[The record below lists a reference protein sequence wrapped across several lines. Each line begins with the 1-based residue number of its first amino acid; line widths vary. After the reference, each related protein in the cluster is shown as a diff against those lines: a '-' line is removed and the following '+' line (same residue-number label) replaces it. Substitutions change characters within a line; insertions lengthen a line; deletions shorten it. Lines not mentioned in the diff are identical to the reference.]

1 MESSVSFLAGHR
13 ALDLTDLK
21 GQLCGRVLADLGM
34 EVVKIEPRAGDP
46 VRKMAPLIDGS
57 SGSPLSVP
65 FAHLN
70 AGKKS
75 VVLDLQTA
83 QGQTDF
89 MRLAQAADVV
99 LESFP
104 CGHLDALGL
113 GYRDLA
119 RSNPRLIMASI
130 TGFGQT
136 GPRRDYVYTDIV
148 AYAMGGLM
156 YISGDPKLPPC
167 KAPETQAYYFGSLFA
182 ALGVVAALY
191 YRERTGAGNHIDVS
205 MQETLATQE
214 HAIRLFA
221 NDGVILKRAGSQHA
235 QVAPATIF
243 PCRNGF
249 VYLYV
254 TRAHWKKL
262 LDIWKDHPRE
272 FEAPDWVENPFRR
285 ARADEINRMLLPFT
299 QQYTKEEFTELLQ
312 SSGIPCTP
320 VNRPADFIA
329 DSQVEA
335 RRFFVPV
342 DYSNLGV
349 VHHVAAPFLLNG
361 ERPPVHPAPA
371 VGEERNEP
379 TVANDRAGE
388 PRADGSP
395 IGQAAEKG
403 PLSGMRVLSF
413 DKVLAGPYGMTLLA
427 ELGAEVI
434 KVESDR
440 GGLDPFRFFGA
451 SRDPNL
457 SPRFLEFNRN
467 KKSITVNLKH
477 PEGPRL
483 IKELARRCDAVM
495 DNFSFHVMPS
505 VGLGYEELAKVK
517 PDIICLRMP
526 GLGCTGPKRSYVTV
540 GPNITSY
547 TGFNYLWNH
556 PDTDPPVGSQTVFP
570 DYVSGVFSAILITS
584 AVLYRDRVGRGA
596 FMDLSQAEAA
606 AYMIGISLMDSRV
619 PGHNPKPSGNE
630 SPYAAPHGCYPC
642 KGKDRWCVIAVESDS
657 QWRALAATI
666 GRPDLAED
674 ERFSTFD
681 ARRNNRAELEGLLS
695 LWTKDQE
702 CHDVM
707 SKLQRAGVPSGVVQ
721 NGADLV
727 DDEHLKARGFLIE
740 QQNPRLGRVILPG
753 FPMRFSACLT
763 DPNWE
768 FPVLGH
774 HNEEVFSD
782 LLGYSSEKIAELKN
796 DGVVA

>member
-1 MESSVSFLAGHR
+1 MESSVSFLTDYR

-21 GQLCGRVLADLGM
+21 GQFCGRVLADLGM
-34 EVVKIEPRAGDP
+34 EVVKVEPPGGDR
-46 VRKMAPLIDGS
+46 VRKMPPFIDGP
-57 SGSPLSVP
+57 SGSKLSVP

-83 QGQTDF
+83 QGRTEFLQ
-89 MRLAQAADVV
+89 LAEGADVI

-104 CGHLDALGL
+104 CGHLDAIGL
-113 GYRDLA
+113 GYHDLA
-119 RSNPRLIMASI
+119 QRNPRLIMASI

-136 GPRRDYVYTDIV
+136 GPHRDYVCADIV
-148 AYAMGGLM
+148 AYAMSGLM
-156 YISGDPKLPPC
+156 YISGDPELPPC
-167 KAPETQAYYFGSLFA
+167 KPPETQAYYFGSLFA

-191 YRERTGAGNHIDVS
+191 YRGRTCAGNYIDVS

-214 HAIRLFA
+214 HLIRLIA

-235 QVAPATIF
+235 QVAPAAIF

-254 TRAHWKKL
+254 TQAHWKKL
-262 LDIWKDHPRE
+262 LEVWQDHPGE
-272 FEAPDWVENPFRR
+272 LDGAEWLDNLFRR
-285 ARADEINRMLLPFT
+285 ARADEINRMLMGFT
-299 QQYTKEEFTELLQ
+299 QRYSKEELTELLQ

-320 VNRPADFIA
+320 VNRPADFIV

-342 DYSNLGV
+342 DYPNLGV
-349 VHHVAAPFLLNG
+349 VHHVAPPFLVNG

-371 VGEERNEP
+371 VREERNEP
-379 TVANDRAGE
+379 TVASDKAGE
-388 PRADGSP
+388 PRADGLAIDP
-395 IGQAAEKG
+395 AAAKG

-440 GGLDPFRFFGA
+440 GGLDPFRFFGS

-483 IKELARRCDAVM
+483 ITELVRRCDAVM

-505 VGLGYEELAKVK
+505 VGLGYEELIKVK
-517 PDIICLRMP
+517 PDIVCLRMP

-556 PDTDPPVGSQTVFP
+556 PETDPPVGSQTVFP
-570 DYVSGVFSAILITS
+570 DYVSGVFSAILITA
-584 AVLYRDRVGRGA
+584 AVLYRDRAGRGA
-596 FMDLSQAEAA
+596 SIDLSQAEAA
-606 AYMIGISLMDSRV
+606 AYMIGISLSESYL
-619 PGHNPKPSGNE
+619 SGRDIEPVGNDW
-630 SPYAAPHGCYPC
+630 PYSTPHGCYPC
-642 KGKDRWCVIAVESDS
+642 KGEDRWCVIAVETDV
-657 QWRALAATI
+657 QWRALAVTI
-666 GRPDLAED
+666 GRPELAED
-674 ERFSTFD
+674 GRFSTFE
-681 ARRNNRAELEGLLS
+681 ARRQNRAELEALLS
-695 LWTKDQE
+695 SWTRDQD

-707 SKLQRAGVPSGVVQ
+707 RKLQRAGVPSGAVQ
-721 NGADLV
+721 NGADLAH
-727 DDEHLKARGFLIE
+727 DEHLKARGFLIE

-753 FPMRFSACLT
+753 FPMRFSACPT

-774 HNEEVFSD
+774 HNEAVFSD

-796 DGVVA
+796 DGVIA

>member
-1 MESSVSFLAGHR
+1 MKSSISFLAGYR

-34 EVVKIEPRAGDP
+34 EVIKIEPPGGDP
-46 VRKMAPLIDGS
+46 VRKMGPFADGHS
-57 SGSPLSVP
+57 SLSIP

-75 VVLDLQTA
+75 AVLDLQTA
-83 QGQTDF
+83 EGRNGFAQ
-89 MRLAQAADVV
+89 LAHAADVV
-99 LESFP
+99 LESSP
-104 CGHLDALGL
+104 CGQLDALGL

-119 RSNPRLIMASI
+119 RLNPRLIMAAV
-130 TGFGQT
+130 TPFGQT
-136 GPRRDYVYTDIV
+136 GPHNKYAYSDIV

-167 KAPETQAYYFGSLFA
+167 KAPETQACYFGSLFA

-191 YRERTGAGNHIDVS
+191 YRGRTGAGNYVDVS
-205 MQETLATQE
+205 MQEALATQE
-214 HAIRLFA
+214 HLIRFFA
-221 NDGVILKRAGSQHA
+221 NDGVILKRAGSQHS

-262 LDIWKDHPRE
+262 LDLWKEHPKE
-272 FEAPDWVENPFRR
+272 FEGADWVENPYRR
-285 ARADEINRMLLPFT
+285 ARAEEINRELVKLT
-299 QQYTKEEFTELLQ
+299 RQYTKEEFTELLQ
-312 SSGIPCTP
+312 SRGIPCTP

-329 DSQVEA
+329 DPQVEA

-342 DYSNLGV
+342 DYRDMGL
-349 VHHVAAPFLLNG
+349 VHHVAAPFLVNG
-361 ERPPVHPAPA
+361 ERPPVEPAPA
-371 VGEERNEP
+371 VGEKGKDG
-379 TVANDRAGE
+379 TVARDRIRS
-388 PRADGSP
+388 PRSNELAIDET
-395 IGQAAEKG
+395 QKKG

-440 GGLDPFRFFGA
+440 GGLDPFRFFSA
-451 SRDPNL
+451 NRDPNL

-483 IKELARRCDAVM
+483 IKELTRRSDAVM

-505 VGLGYEELAKVK
+505 VGLGYEDLIKVK

-526 GLGCTGPKRSYVTV
+526 GLGCTGPKRSYVSV

-570 DYVSGVFSAILITS
+570 DYVSGVFSAILITA
-584 AVLYRDRVGRGA
+584 AVLYRDRAGQGA
-596 FMDLSQAEAA
+596 SIDLSQAEAS

-619 PGHNPKPSGNE
+619 PGHNPGPAGND

-642 KGKDRWCVIAVESDS
+642 KGEDRWCVIAVETDA
-657 QWRALAATI
+657 QWRAVAAAI
-666 GRPDLAED
+666 GRPKLGGDK
-674 ERFSTFD
+674 RFSSFA
-681 ARRNNRAELEGLLS
+681 ARKENRVELESLLRS
-695 LWTKDQE
+695 WTKDQD
-702 CHDVM
+702 CHEAM
-707 SKLQRAGVPSGVVQ
+707 KKLQQAGVPSGVVQ

-727 DDEHLKARGFLIE
+727 RDEHLNARGFIVE
-740 QQNPRLGRVILPG
+740 QQNARLGRVILPG
-753 FPMRFSACLT
+753 FPMRFSACPLE
-763 DPNWE
+763 PEWE
-768 FPVLGH
+768 FPVLGK
-774 HNEEVFSD
+774 HNEEVFRD
-782 LLGYSSEKIAELKN
+782 LLGYDSERVVQLKA